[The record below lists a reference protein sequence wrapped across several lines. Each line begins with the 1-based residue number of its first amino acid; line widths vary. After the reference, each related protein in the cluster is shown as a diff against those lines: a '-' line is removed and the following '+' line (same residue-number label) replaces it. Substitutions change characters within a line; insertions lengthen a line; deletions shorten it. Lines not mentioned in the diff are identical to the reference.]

1 MDGFMKMK
9 GSDIKDT
16 STSYNQAFIQIVSE
30 INDNLLRYGVVFSF
44 SKLTAQY
51 RQLLRQLNV
60 LSVMSYRTHNMRKRY
75 QPISE
80 MKFNF

>member
-9 GSDIKDT
+9 GSDIKDK

-30 INDNLLRYGVVFSF
+30 INDNLLRNGVLFSL
-44 SKLTAQY
+44 SKLNAQY

-60 LSVMSYRTHNMRKRY
+60 PSATSYRTHNMRKH
-75 QPISE
+75 
-80 MKFNF
+80 